1 LPHSLSPIA
10 ALSIDSQIR
19 KQNTTKPPKINFH
32 QKQQKNKISTKTT
45 ITTIARKRARRR
57 IRRRRRS

>member
-1 LPHSLSPIA
+1 L
-10 ALSIDSQIR
+10 QIR

-45 ITTIARKRARRR
+45 ITTIARERARRR
-57 IRRRRRS
+57 RRGGDYMFQIAKTLIER